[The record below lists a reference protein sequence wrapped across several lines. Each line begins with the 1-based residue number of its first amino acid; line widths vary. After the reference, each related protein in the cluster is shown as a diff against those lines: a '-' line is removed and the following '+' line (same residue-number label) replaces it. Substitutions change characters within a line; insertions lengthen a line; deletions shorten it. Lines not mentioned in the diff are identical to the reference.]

1 MDLPRIKNENL
12 PKELREVLGDG
23 DAYFDPI
30 VDPSDVLNLELDPDS
45 YYEGQHRV
53 HEMLIES
60 RKKLNEYKLKERHE
74 SKRNN
79 QSSKKDHQGT
89 QDQQEI
95 VD

>member
-23 DAYFDPI
+23 DAYFDAV
-30 VDPSDVLNLELDPDS
+30 VDPSDVMDIQLDPDA

-60 RKKLNEYKLKERHE
+60 RKKLNEYRAKERHE

-79 QSSKKDHQGT
+79 QSSETNHQAT
-89 QDQQEI
+89 QDQQEF